1 MFKLYKVYLKI
12 QMFVKIINKTKQK
25 QTEIL
30 EEKTDTMLVDELRVK
45 IIEERIR
52 KYCDTL
58 LEIFQAE

>member
-45 IIEERIR
+45 IIEQRIR

>member
-30 EEKTDTMLVDELRVK
+30 EEKTDTMLVDKLK
-45 IIEERIR
+45 
-52 KYCDTL
+52 
-58 LEIFQAE
+58 